1 MSFEVTVTPTVY
13 DVEVSV
19 NPSVQPFDV
28 EVITQ
33 QDLADLVDEAK
44 QYAEDAEDSA
54 DSASASA
61 SSASAS
67 ASASASSANSA
78 SASASSASGSASTAT
93 TQAGIATT
101 QAAIATTQAG
111 IATTKAQEA
120 SQSASD
126 ALASEQASAQSASD
140 ALASEQASAQSASD
154 ALASEQASA
163 LSEANALASEQSALS
178 SANTATVQ
186 AGIATTQA
194 GNALTSANN
203 ALNSA
208 NAAAAS
214 AASAAQVGT
223 STLLTGFST
232 GANSTILSTDTIL
245 GAFQKAQGQINARVS
260 GTGASGQVG
269 FWNGTSSQTGST
281 LFTIDTVNRSVSL
294 TGASVVNILNIT
306 STALSS
312 ALRFEENSVLK
323 GFVQFVGSTFSVANR
338 QNYLEIQGASGI
350 AFRSSGEMA
359 RFMNNNFLINTTTDA
374 GFRLDVNGT
383 ARVQGA
389 LSVTTGADTTPLTIS
404 GYSITG
410 LSAQSALSITGTWNT
425 TGTPIAVDI
434 NITDTASG
442 SLSNIFRVTLSTAV
456 ILSIGKN
463 SSINF
468 GSNAGSA
475 FIAPSLPTTGAQTT
489 NGQSITLGHN
499 ITTALGYGFWLT
511 RNSGSRT
518 ATSGENGM
526 FRFGETFAPTSGTGV
541 YNSQLIATTI
551 NQTGGANGIT
561 RGLFVNPTLTAAADW
576 RSIEWSNNT
585 GWGLYGVGTALNYL
599 NGNLLLG
606 STTSTGERL
615 QVTGTARISATADAV
630 PLTIAG
636 YSLTGSNAQSAL
648 SITGTWNTT
657 GTPSGIF
664 MNITDTAS
672 NASSLLMQLQVGG
685 GNRFRVAKS
694 GQIDIGSSGII
705 RPIGADLT
713 ANPTG
718 ENLLIA
724 SSNVST
730 ATGISLGALVF
741 RSNTVGLSSGIY
753 QHIYSNFNFFP
764 TSGTAVGNSL
774 VIGSIINQTGGAN
787 GITRGLFVNPT
798 LTAAADWRSI
808 EWSNNTGRGLWGTGT
823 ANNALAGATHIGS
836 ATNAN
841 ASAIL
846 ELTSTTRGLLLPRMT
861 SAERD
866 LIASP
871 VAGLVVYN
879 TTDNKI
885 SWYNGTAWAN
895 L

>member
-67 ASASASSANSA
+67 ALASANSASSA
-78 SASASSASGSASTAT
+78 SASASSASSSANTAT
-93 TQAGIATT
+93 TQAGIATS
-101 QAAIATTQAG
+101 QAGIATTQAG

-223 STLLTGFST
+223 STLLTGFSV
-232 GANSTILSTDTIL
+232 GSNATIASTDTIL
-245 GAFQKAQGQINARVS
+245 QAFNKTQGQINARVS
-260 GTGASGQVG
+260 SNLFTA
-269 FWNGTSSQTGST
+269 NGTLGGNRTIT
-281 LFTIDTVNRSVSL
+281 LGGFTLDVI
-294 TGASVVNILNIT
+294 
-306 STALSS
+306 
-312 ALRFEENSVLK
+312 
-323 GFVQFVGSTFSVANR
+323 GSTFTNR
-338 QNYLEIQGASGI
+338 FSTAGRLLLGNPTEST
-350 AFRSSGEMA
+350 
-359 RFMNNNFLINTTTDA
+359 FL
-374 GFRLDVNGT
+374 LDVAGE
-383 ARVQGA
+383 ARIVPSA
-389 LSVTTGADTTPLTIS
+389 NATPLTIS
-404 GYSITG
+404 GYSLTG
-410 LSAQSALSITGTWNT
+410 SNAQSALSITGTWNT
-425 TGTPIAVDI
+425 TGTPILIFANV
-434 NITDTASG
+434 TDTASNASSLLMQLQVGGANRFRFRPDTRFELGTQAGVGIASADASNGAVLATGRSLVFFDTNG
-442 SLSNIFRVTLSTAV
+442 SFSGYSYYFRTYQYSN
-456 ILSIGKN
+456 KN
-463 SSINF
+463 YDSGVGGMVN
-468 GSNAGSA
+468 
-475 FIAPSLPTTGAQTT
+475 IARGFAPTTGTGIF
-489 NGQSITLGHN
+489 NVL
-499 ITTALGYGFWLT
+499 AL
-511 RNSGSRT
+511 
-518 ATSGENGM
+518 EN
-526 FRFGETFAPTSGTGV
+526 
-541 YNSQLIATTI
+541 TI

-585 GWGLYGVGTALNYL
+585 GWGLYGVGTANNYL

-615 QVTGTARISATADAV
+615 QVTGTARISASADAV
-630 PLTIAG
+630 PLTISG

-657 GTPSGIF
+657 GAPTLIF
-664 MNITDTAS
+664 ANVTNTAS
-672 NASSLLMQLQVGG
+672 NANSLLMDLQVGG
-685 GNRFRVAKS
+685 SSQFQITRAGRVGVVASTPFVGFTISLS
-694 GQIDIGSSGII
+694 GGVNSATNYLNVTGTISSTSGFHSNYSSG
-705 RPIGADLT
+705 
-713 ANPTG
+713 AN
-718 ENLLIA
+718 
-724 SSNVST
+724 
-730 ATGISLGALVF
+730 F
-741 RSNTVGLSSGIY
+741 
-753 QHIYSNFNFFP
+753 QP
-764 TSGTAVGNSL
+764 TSGSATFVSYSL
-774 VIGSIINQTGGAN
+774 SPTINQTGGAN

-798 LTAAADWRSI
+798 LTSAADWRSI
-808 EWSNNTGRGLWGTGT
+808 EWSNNTGRGLWGVGT

-836 ATNAN
+836 ATDAN

-861 SAERD
+861 GAQAE
-866 LIASP
+866 LIGTPADGLLVYINNGNGVTINSTGFWGRA
-871 VAGLVVYN
+871 AG
-879 TTDNKI
+879 
-885 SWYNGTAWAN
+885 AWVKLN
-895 L
+895 